1 MPHVSRISLKKEVE
15 EELAQVLLDS
25 LVAIDRKELAREVV
39 ADLLTPTEKI
49 MLAKRLLAAMLLE
62 EGYGYSEITRT
73 LRLTPTTVN
82 HLKITLA
89 KSGRG
94 FRALIELLKG
104 SRRARADQRR
114 KEARREEV
122 ANKIGHV
129 IERLRLPVKG
139 SKRDMARWR
148 RAMETPL

>member
-1 MPHVSRISLKKEVE
+1 MPHVSRIPLRKDVETELIEVFLE
-15 EELAQVLLDS
+15 S
-25 LVAIDRKELAREVV
+25 LVAVDRRELAEAVV
-39 ADLLTPTEKI
+39 ADLFTPTEKI
-49 MLAKRLLAAMLLE
+49 MLAKRLLTAVLLE
-62 EGYGYSEITRT
+62 EGYSYSDITRV

-82 HLKITLA
+82 HVKITLA

-94 FRALIELLKG
+94 FRALAKLLKG
-104 SRRARADQRR
+104 GRAARAEQRR
-114 KEARREEV
+114 KAAHREEV